1 MAKKKKHQY
10 GSDDWT
16 DEIYDWNAEEKK
28 EKEKERRNKRRL
40 KGAQNLDDWT
50 DDE

>member
-1 MAKKKKHQY
+1 MSKKKKQY
-10 GSDDWT
+10 EFDDWNDT
-16 DEIYDWNAEEKK
+16 YVWDEEEKK

>member
-1 MAKKKKHQY
+1 MSKKKKHQY
-10 GSDDWT
+10 ELDDWT
-16 DEIYDWNAEEKK
+16 DTYCDWDEEQKK

>member
-10 GSDDWT
+10 ELDDWT
-16 DEIYDWNAEEKK
+16 DIYDWDEEEKK

-50 DDE
+50 DD